1 MSSTKKNKKAY
12 SLFSKI
18 KSSKSQTYKLSTKKS
33 NNFDKHFYP
42 FWYKKIPFPRYKKI
56 EDLVKQETWTLH
68 LNYAKK
74 IYSIDT
80 SSENNILKKNTY
92 LFHGSSVIDPVNNL
106 KFNNT
111 PFFFGLDA
119 FISLWYLTEIK
130 RKQVSQI
137 KNSINA
143 IVNNYNL
150 TSKHL
155 KEYEKR
161 IKSKIYTREELKPNI
176 DESKESI
183 QKVEEGFNEIKKCF
197 SDYFKKIMDYNFDL
211 TYDTI
216 FDMQEDINKYEN
228 KYYFLHV
235 YKTIENIEYKY
246 LEDILDE
253 NPHDFK
259 ECSKQACLHPQFGY
273 HINELEPPVELS
285 MEFTIPANKIRGN
298 IKLEKIYLVDVNI
311 LMQNYTKDFNNF
323 NPLTS
328 IVCEINNTFK

>member
-1 MSSTKKNKKAY
+1 MC
-12 SLFSKI
+12 
-18 KSSKSQTYKLSTKKS
+18 
-33 NNFDKHFYP
+33 
-42 FWYKKIPFPRYKKI
+42 R
-56 EDLVKQETWTLH
+56 
-68 LNYAKK
+68 
-74 IYSIDT
+74 
-80 SSENNILKKNTY
+80 
-92 LFHGSSVIDPVNNL
+92 
-106 KFNNT
+106 T

-130 RKQVSQI
+130 RKQVSKI
-137 KNSINA
+137 RDFVNA
-143 IVNNYNL
+143 IIRYFNRASNAIKDNKKMIKRGYY
-150 TSKHL
+150 TDKKL
-155 KEYEKR
+155 KKYMD
-161 IKSKIYTREELKPNI
+161 SY
-176 DESKESI
+176 KESI
-183 QKVEEGFNEIKKCF
+183 QNVEKGFNEFKNCF
-197 SDYFKKIMDYNFDL
+197 SDYFKKIMSTGIDLNYNS
-211 TYDTI
+211 I

-259 ECSKQACLHPQFGY
+259 ECTKQACLHPQFGY

-285 MEFTIPANKIRGN
+285 MEFTIPANKIREN

-328 IVCEINNTFK
+328 IVCEINNNF

>member
-56 EDLVKQETWTLH
+56 EDLVKQETWDLH

-74 IYSIDT
+74 FYSINK

-130 RKQVSQI
+130 KKQVSKI
-137 KNSINA
+137 RDFVNA
-143 IVNNYNL
+143 IIRYFNRASNAIKDNEKMIKSGHY
-150 TSKHL
+150 TDKKL
-155 KEYEKR
+155 KE
-161 IKSKIYTREELKPNI
+161 NI
-176 DESKESI
+176 DSFKEDI
-183 QKVEEGFNEIKKCF
+183 QNVEEGFKEFKKCF
-197 SDYFKKIMDYNFDL
+197 SDYFKKIMYIEHDLNYNS
-211 TYDTI
+211 I
-216 FDMQEDINKYEN
+216 FDIQEDINKYEN

-259 ECSKQACLHPQFGY
+259 ECTKQACLHPQFGY

-298 IKLEKIYLVDVNI
+298 IKLEKVYLVDVNI

-328 IVCEINNTFK
+328 IVCEINNIF

>member
-1 MSSTKKNKKAY
+1 MVEQK
-12 SLFSKI
+12 
-18 KSSKSQTYKLSTKKS
+18 
-33 NNFDKHFYP
+33 
-42 FWYKKIPFPRYKKI
+42 
-56 EDLVKQETWTLH
+56 TWELH

-74 IYSIDT
+74 FYSIDT
-80 SSENNILKKNTY
+80 SSENNVLKKNTY

-106 KFNNT
+106 NFNNT

-130 RKQVSQI
+130 RKNVSEI
-137 KNSINA
+137 RNFVNA
-143 IVNNYNL
+143 IVSNFNRTSNN
-150 TSKHL
+150 L
-155 KEYEKR
+155 KDYEKM
-161 IKSKIYTREELKPNI
+161 IKSGKYTKDELKKNI
-176 DESKESI
+176 DSSKENI
-183 QKVEEGFNEIKKCF
+183 QNIEEGFNEFKNCF
-197 SDYFKKIMDYNFDL
+197 SDNFKKIMSIGFNL
-211 TYDTI
+211 TYNSI

-246 LEDILDE
+246 LQDILYE
-253 NPHDFK
+253 NPHDFR
-259 ECSKQACLHPQFGY
+259 ECTKQACLHPQFGY

-328 IVCEINNTFK
+328 IVCEINNNF